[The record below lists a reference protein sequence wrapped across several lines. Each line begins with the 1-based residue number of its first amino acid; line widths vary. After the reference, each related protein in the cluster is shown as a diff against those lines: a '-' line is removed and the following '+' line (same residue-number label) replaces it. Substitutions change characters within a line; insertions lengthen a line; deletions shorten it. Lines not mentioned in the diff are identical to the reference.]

1 MVIRGACERCEEE
14 AKPAMNESK
23 ITIEE
28 VTDPIEIARHRS
40 WHEKARRN
48 AEWLSTHWSDLLP
61 QAYGKFVAVAGQ
73 KAFIA
78 DTGEEA
84 EARARAAHPD
94 DEGLLSQYVFPP
106 GGPRIYGNR
115 GKMGLLR

>member
-1 MVIRGACERCEEE
+1 MDLHKLTFEV
-14 AKPAMNESK
+14 
-23 ITIEE
+23 
-28 VTDPIEIARHRS
+28 VTDPVED
-40 WHEKARRN
+40 ARRL
-48 AEWLSTHWSDLLP
+48 AHDEQWLEAHWSEIVP
-61 QAYGKFVAVAGQ
+61 QAYEKCVAVPGQ